1 VDLIDRFIC
10 PNDQISMVTGE
21 EFAMNPE
28 RDPRPLACEKFPDKF
43 IFIHD
48 TFYYDNRNDYSLKVA
63 SNVKEFLDHRCV
75 SIPKPTKLVPMLADP
90 ENGFS
95 EDVLV
100 SCSFEFFLIRH
111 SKLD

>member
-1 VDLIDRFIC
+1 MELIDRLIC
-10 PNDQISMVTGE
+10 PNDQISMVKGE

-48 TFYYDNRNDYSLKVA
+48 TFYYDNRNDYSLNVA
-63 SNVKEFLDHRCV
+63 SRIKEFLDHRSV
-75 SIPKPTKLVPMLADP
+75 SIPKPTKLVPMIADP
-90 ENGFS
+90 ENGFL

-100 SCSFEFFLIRH
+100 SNSLLNFLVKMQKI
-111 SKLD
+111 D